1 MNDYSI
7 NVGNLIDGDH
17 SFEFKID
24 DTFFQNFTD
33 SEIKY
38 ANINS
43 RITLIKRFNKRLL
56 SIKIKGTINRLLCD
70 ICTEE
75 IDLEINEQADIII
88 KTYEEKVNDDSDENI
103 IYMNSYENEL
113 SIKYLLFEL
122 ITLSI
127 PKKRTHKLNI
137 NGSKKC
143 NKQMLDLIKEYSTI
157 KSKNVNPIWEKLKN
171 IK

>member
-7 NVGNLIDGDH
+7 TVGNLADGAH

-24 DTFFQNFTD
+24 DTFFKNFTD
-33 SEIKY
+33 SEIQY

-43 RITLIKRFNKRLL
+43 RITLTKRFNKRLL
-56 SIKIKGTINRLLCD
+56 SIILKGEINRMLCD
-70 ICTEE
+70 LCAEE
-75 IDLEINEQADIII
+75 IDIEINEKTDVII
-88 KTYEEKVNDDSDENI
+88 KTFEEKINEDSDESV
-103 IYMNSYENEL
+103 IYINSYDNQL
-113 SIKYLLFEL
+113 SIKHLLFEL
-122 ITLSI
+122 ITLSL
-127 PKKRTHKLNI
+127 PKKKSHKLNI

-157 KSKNVNPIWEKLKN
+157 KSKNVNQIWEKLKN